1 MFCYSSVDNSHPV
14 VLQDATRVFKIPHK
28 VILEMLLAN
37 LGLGPPQYEYAVHED
52 SKVRV
57 TVNFNTSGLDPGGSI
72 VDVSVPGE
80 YCMDEVTAKDSAA
93 IKAVRYIETMT
104 NTVVRDIN
112 YAKTKRQ
119 ENHIAFLEN
128 RIKESEVKGKKLSR
142 GWHLSTRYMYYF
154 SEQMRNAAAMNLPF
168 GDLPDVVE
176 YRSGRL
182 AKALQRRM

>member
-37 LGLGPPQYEYAVHED
+37 LGLGPPQYENAIHED

-80 YCMDEVTAKDSAA
+80 YCIDEVTAEDSTA

-119 ENHIAFLEN
+119 ENRITFLEK
-128 RIKESEVKGKKLSR
+128 RLKESEIKGKKLTR
-142 GWHLSTRYMYYF
+142 GWHLSTRDMYYF
-154 SEQMRNAAAMNLPF
+154 SEQMRNAAGTSL
-168 GDLPDVVE
+168 LE
-176 YRSGRL
+176 IS
-182 AKALQRRM
+182 QI